1 LEQGCDILI
10 PAAREGV
17 FNQANASRI
26 KAKLIAEA
34 ANGPV
39 TFKAETILNEMGV
52 VIIPDVYLNAGGVTV
67 SYFEWI
73 KNLSHI
79 RFGRMGKR
87 YEENKNNLFIKAI
100 EQSGKKLSEKLVSQ
114 IGQGPVELDLVRSG
128 LDDTM
133 RNAFQEIRERYW
145 KEKKAES
152 YRTSAMSISI
162 EKIYERYSIMGIY
175 P

>member
-1 LEQGCDILI
+1 
-10 PAAREGV
+10 
-17 FNQANASRI
+17 
-26 KAKLIAEA
+26 
-34 ANGPV
+34 
-39 TFKAETILNEMGV
+39 MG
-52 VIIPDVYLNAGGVTV
+52 
-67 SYFEWI
+67 
-73 KNLSHI
+73 
-79 RFGRMGKR
+79 RR

-145 KEKKAES
+145 KEKKVKS

-162 EKIYERYSIMGIY
+162 EKIYERYSIRGIY

>member
-1 LEQGCDILI
+1 MEQECDVLI
-10 PAAREGV
+10 PAAREGGI
-17 FNQANASRI
+17 NQSNAPHI

-79 RFGRMGKR
+79 RFGRMGRR
-87 YEENKNNLFIKAI
+87 YEENKNNLFVKAI

-145 KEKKAES
+145 KEKKVKS

>member
-1 LEQGCDILI
+1 
-10 PAAREGV
+10 
-17 FNQANASRI
+17 
-26 KAKLIAEA
+26 
-34 ANGPV
+34 
-39 TFKAETILNEMGV
+39 MGI

-79 RFGRMGKR
+79 RFGRMGRR

-133 RNAFQEIRERYW
+133 RQAFQEIRERYW
-145 KEKKAES
+145 KEKKVKS
-152 YRTSAMSISI
+152 YRISAMSISI

>member
-1 LEQGCDILI
+1 MSTVGSRLI
-10 PAAREGV
+10 ENSGSIPSLCR
-17 FNQANASRI
+17 SHS
-26 KAKLIAEA
+26 A

-39 TFKAETILNEMGV
+39 TFHAETILNEMGI

-79 RFGRMGKR
+79 RFGRMERR
-87 YEENKNNLFIKAI
+87 YEENQNNLFIKAI
-100 EQSGKKLSEKLVSQ
+100 EQSGTKLSGELVSQ
-114 IGQGPVELDLVRSG
+114 IAKGPIEIDLVRSG

-145 KEKKAES
+145 KEKKAGN

-162 EKIYERYSIMGIY
+162 EKIYNRYTIMGVY